1 MSLQVEKLEKGMAK
15 LTIEVPAEEF
25 KKAIEV
31 AYNKNKK
38 KISVPGFR
46 AGKVPRQMIEK
57 MYGKDVF
64 YEEAANEI
72 IPDAYEKA
80 YKECEEEITSTPKI
94 DVVQMEEGKPFIF
107 TAEVALK
114 PEVTL
119 GTYKGVEVEKVEV
132 EVSEEDINEE
142 IEKERKNCA
151 RTITVEDRAVKDGD
165 SVTIDF
171 EGFVDDVAFEGGKG
185 EDFPLTIGSHSFID
199 TFEEQLIGKNIG
211 DDVVV
216 NVTFPEDYH
225 AENLKGKPA
234 KFNVKIKKI
243 QETELPELDDEFASE
258 VSSYDTF
265 EEYKKSVEDG
275 LKAKKES
282 EAKTKKED
290 AVVEAI
296 IADAKMDIPEAM
308 LATEQRAIVSDFS
321 QRLQMQGMNIEQY
334 YTYTGMNEEK
344 MMEQVKEQAERRI
357 KTRLVCEAV
366 VKAENIEV
374 SEEELDAEL
383 KKLADSY
390 GLEVD
395 KVKNEFMD
403 EERIEEFKKDIAI
416 QKAITFVNENSKEVA
431 TKKEKKAAKKEEKKD
446 EE

>member
-25 KKAIEV
+25 TKAIEV

-46 AGKVPRQMIEK
+46 AGKVPRAMIEK
-57 MYGKDVF
+57 MYGKGIFVED
-64 YEEAANEI
+64 AANEI

-80 YKECEEEITSTPKI
+80 FKECEEEITSTPKI
-94 DVVQMEEGKPFIF
+94 EVVQAEEGKPFIF

-119 GTYKGVEVEKVEV
+119 GTYKGVEVEKPVV
-132 EVSEEDINEE
+132 EVSEEDINAE

-151 RTITVEDRAVKDGD
+151 RTITVEDRPVKDGD
-165 SVTIDF
+165 IVNINF
-171 EGFVDDVAFEGGKG
+171 EGFVDGEAFEGGKG

-199 TFEEQLIGKNIG
+199 NFEEQLIGKNV
-211 DDVVV
+211 DDEVEV
-216 NVTFPEDYH
+216 NVTFPENYH
-225 AENLKGKPA
+225 EESLKGKPA
-234 KFNVKIKKI
+234 LFKVKINKI
-243 QETELPELDDEFASE
+243 QENELPELDDEFASE

-265 EEYKKSVEDG
+265 EEYKKSVEEH
-275 LKAKKES
+275 LKEQKEN
-282 EAKTKKED
+282 EAKTRKED
-290 AVVEAI
+290 AVIEAI
-296 IADAKMDIPEAM
+296 IKDAKMEIPDAM
-308 LATEQRAIVSDFS
+308 METEQRSIINDFS

-334 YTYTGMNEEK
+334 YMYTGLNEEK
-344 MMEQVKEQAERRI
+344 MMEQVKEQADRRI
-357 KTRLVCEAV
+357 KTRLVCEAIV
-366 VKAENIEV
+366 NAEKIEV

-383 KKLADSY
+383 KKLADQY

-403 EERIEEFKKDIAI
+403 AERISEFKKDIAI
-416 QKAITFVNENSKEVA
+416 QKAITFVTENA
-431 TKKEKKAAKKEEKKD
+431 KEK
-446 EE
+446 

>member
-25 KKAIEV
+25 TKAIEV

-46 AGKVPRQMIEK
+46 AGKVPRAMIEK
-57 MYGKDVF
+57 MYGKGIFVED
-64 YEEAANEI
+64 AANEI

-80 YKECEEEITSTPKI
+80 FKECEEEITSTPKI
-94 DVVQMEEGKPFIF
+94 EVVQAEEGKPFIF

-119 GTYKGVEVEKVEV
+119 GTYKGVEVEKPVV
-132 EVSEEDINEE
+132 EVSEEDINAE

-151 RTITVEDRAVKDGD
+151 RTITVEDRPVKDGD
-165 SVTIDF
+165 IVNINF
-171 EGFVDDVAFEGGKG
+171 EGFVDGEAFEGGKG

-199 TFEEQLIGKNIG
+199 NFEEQLIGKNI
-211 DDVVV
+211 DDEVEV
-216 NVTFPEDYH
+216 NVTFPENYH
-225 AENLKGKPA
+225 EESLKGKPA
-234 KFNVKIKKI
+234 LFKVKINKI
-243 QETELPELDDEFASE
+243 QENELPELDDEFASE

-265 EEYKKSVEDG
+265 EEYKKSVEDH
-275 LKAKKES
+275 LKEQKEN
-282 EAKTKKED
+282 EAKTRKED
-290 AVVEAI
+290 AVIEAI
-296 IADAKMDIPEAM
+296 IKDAKMEIPDAM
-308 LATEQRAIVSDFS
+308 METEQRSIINDFS

-334 YTYTGMNEEK
+334 YMYTGLNEEK
-344 MMEQVKEQAERRI
+344 MMEQVKEQADRRI
-357 KTRLVCEAV
+357 KTRLVCEAIV
-366 VKAENIEV
+366 NAEKIEV

-383 KKLADSY
+383 KKLADQY

-403 EERIEEFKKDIAI
+403 AERISEFKKDIAI
-416 QKAITFVNENSKEVA
+416 QKAITFVTENA
-431 TKKEKKAAKKEEKKD
+431 KEK
-446 EE
+446 

>member
-25 KKAIEV
+25 TKAIEV

-46 AGKVPRQMIEK
+46 AGKVPRAMIEK
-57 MYGKDVF
+57 MYGKGIFVED
-64 YEEAANEI
+64 AANEI

-80 YKECEEEITSTPKI
+80 FKECEEEITSTPKI
-94 DVVQMEEGKPFIF
+94 EVVQAEEGKPFIF

-119 GTYKGVEVEKVEV
+119 GTYKGVEVEKPVV
-132 EVSEEDINEE
+132 EVSEEDINAE

-151 RTITVEDRAVKDGD
+151 RTITVEDRPVKDGD
-165 SVTIDF
+165 IVNINF
-171 EGFVDDVAFEGGKG
+171 EGFVDGEAFEGGKG

-199 TFEEQLIGKNIG
+199 NFEEQLIGKNI
-211 DDVVV
+211 DDEVEV
-216 NVTFPEDYH
+216 NVTFPENYH
-225 AENLKGKPA
+225 EESLKGKPA
-234 KFNVKIKKI
+234 LFKVKINKI
-243 QETELPELDDEFASE
+243 QENELPELDDEFASE

-265 EEYKKSVEDG
+265 EEYKKSVEEH
-275 LKAKKES
+275 LKEQKEN
-282 EAKTKKED
+282 EAKTRKED
-290 AVVEAI
+290 AVIEAI
-296 IADAKMDIPEAM
+296 IKDAKMEIPDAM
-308 LATEQRAIVSDFS
+308 METEQRSIINDFS

-334 YTYTGMNEEK
+334 YTYTGLNEEK
-344 MMEQVKEQAERRI
+344 MMEQVKEQADRRI
-357 KTRLVCEAV
+357 KTRLVCEAIV
-366 VKAENIEV
+366 NAEKIEV

-383 KKLADSY
+383 KKLADQY

-403 EERIEEFKKDIAI
+403 AERIGEFKKDIAI
-416 QKAITFVNENSKEVA
+416 QKAITFVTENA
-431 TKKEKKAAKKEEKKD
+431 KEK
-446 EE
+446 

>member
-25 KKAIEV
+25 TKAIEV

-46 AGKVPRQMIEK
+46 AGKVPRAMIEK
-57 MYGKDVF
+57 MYGKGIFVED
-64 YEEAANEI
+64 AANEI

-80 YKECEEEITSTPKI
+80 FKECEEEITSTPKI
-94 DVVQMEEGKPFIF
+94 EVVQAEEGKPFIF

-119 GTYKGVEVEKVEV
+119 GTYKGVEVEKPVV
-132 EVSEEDINEE
+132 EVSEEDINAE

-151 RTITVEDRAVKDGD
+151 RTITVEDRPVKDGD
-165 SVTIDF
+165 IVNINF
-171 EGFVDDVAFEGGKG
+171 EGFVDGEAFEGGKG

-199 TFEEQLIGKNIG
+199 NFEEQLIGKNI
-211 DDVVV
+211 DDEVEV
-216 NVTFPEDYH
+216 NVTFPENYH
-225 AENLKGKPA
+225 EESLKGKPA
-234 KFNVKIKKI
+234 LFKVKINKI
-243 QETELPELDDEFASE
+243 QENELPELDDEFASE

-265 EEYKKSVEDG
+265 EEYKKSVEEH
-275 LKAKKES
+275 LKEQKEN
-282 EAKTKKED
+282 EAKTRKED
-290 AVVEAI
+290 AVIEAI
-296 IADAKMDIPEAM
+296 IKDAKMEIPDAM
-308 LATEQRAIVSDFS
+308 METEQRSIINDFS

-334 YTYTGMNEEK
+334 YMYTGLNEEK
-344 MMEQVKEQAERRI
+344 MMEQVKEQADRRI
-357 KTRLVCEAV
+357 KTRLVCEAIV
-366 VKAENIEV
+366 NAEKIEV

-383 KKLADSY
+383 KKLADQY

-403 EERIEEFKKDIAI
+403 AERISEFKKDIAI
-416 QKAITFVNENSKEVA
+416 QKAITFVTENA
-431 TKKEKKAAKKEEKKD
+431 KEK
-446 EE
+446 